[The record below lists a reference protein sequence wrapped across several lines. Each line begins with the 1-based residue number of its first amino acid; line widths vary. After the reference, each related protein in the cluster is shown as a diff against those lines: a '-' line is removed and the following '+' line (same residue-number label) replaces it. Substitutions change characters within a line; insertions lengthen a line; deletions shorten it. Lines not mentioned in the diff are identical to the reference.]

1 MRERTYS
8 FDAAA
13 ALLDVGRNTLI
24 RRLRELGLIGPDNL
38 PAGRERGG
46 PHFRVAQGVY
56 HHPVRGWTPYGR
68 TEITRRGLLYIAKR
82 LGVGVIHPPE
92 DSSRHPQNRAPRG
105 ARPRSDRETMSN
117 TNERALPEGTLHD
130 VGELT
135 VVTQDGDRV
144 HHRAAMVLVFD
155 SPSALQRAIDAHR
168 CAYRIRRDLPEE
180 RLHPERTAR

>member
-1 MRERTYS
+1 MGERTYS

-13 ALLDVGRNTLI
+13 GLLGLGRNTLI
-24 RRLRELGLIGPDNL
+24 RRLRELGLIGQDNL

-46 PHFRVAQGVY
+46 PHFRVIQRMY

-68 TEITRRGLLYIAKR
+68 TEITRRGLHYIAEQLG
-82 LGVGVIHPPE
+82 LGVAHPPE
-92 DSSRHPQNRAPRG
+92 NSRHPQNHANLG
-105 ARPRSDRETMSN
+105 ANPRSDEIMSETYD
-117 TNERALPEGTLHD
+117 RLPEGILHD

-135 VVTQDGDRV
+135 VVTEDGDRI

-180 RLHPERTAR
+180 RLHPERTAQ